1 MLFCLAL
8 VLLATNGRL
17 TEKVDGG
24 DDDDDV
30 VADVEAGEGGD
41 AGEGEAD
48 ADGGDAPWPFGAAA
62 VQDDAGDGEEGIELP
77 DMLAFAMEEAY
88 QAEKTLPPLPGDDA
102 PGKDLPRAHD

>member
-24 DDDDDV
+24 EDGD
-30 VADVEAGEGGD
+30 VADVEAGEGEAAADPDNGGD
-41 AGEGEAD
+41 
-48 ADGGDAPWPFGAAA
+48 GDAPWPFGAA

-77 DMLAFAMEEAY
+77 EMLAFAMEEAY